1 LICSFKL
8 ISKENWYNAIKGE
21 AIEKRVQP
29 PLGVAGFVAINSF
42 GGYKMNHYRLPGI
55 KLYTIRILIYFSLC
69 VILISGCDSNNA
81 PTTDN
86 DEVIEREESATPE
99 TEDMNVMTDI
109 SIEET
114 LKSVWEKVDA
124 SEWGIAFISN
134 TGVTQSFTAEGI
146 NNPTDALLSPDGK
159 AGQWVVELYQ
169 DKPEPFSDGAR
180 EGISYPFQPVVVT
193 SKTAS
198 LMPESTIQVPAQLMP
213 LKDEYI
219 EAFPQALELSIEN
232 VDINYDRISA
242 LSNVIATGECN
253 WVFRFYDVT
262 TQQITAL
269 VLVSGD
275 GQTINDIFTGDEL
288 AELLN

>member
-1 LICSFKL
+1 
-8 ISKENWYNAIKGE
+8 
-21 AIEKRVQP
+21 
-29 PLGVAGFVAINSF
+29 
-42 GGYKMNHYRLPGI
+42 
-55 KLYTIRILIYFSLC
+55 
-69 VILISGCDSNNA
+69 
-81 PTTDN
+81 
-86 DEVIEREESATPE
+86 
-99 TEDMNVMTDI
+99 MTDI